1 MHRDYR
7 RQVRYNC
14 AAFRLGDGIEVFR
27 SACIHL
33 IRHRAMKGAET
44 HCGKN
49 GLMLT
54 KKNSVREQD
63 AVAFFRSARICLFEQ
78 HRPGRCLCCLENDDG
93 HCDVLIRMED

>member
-7 RQVRYNC
+7 RQVRCNC
-14 AAFRLGDGIEVFR
+14 AAFRLGDRIEMFR

-33 IRHRAMKGAET
+33 VRYRAMKGADAR
-44 HCGKN
+44 CGKN

-54 KKNSVREQD
+54 NRNSVREED

-78 HRPGRCLCCLENDDG
+78 HRPG
-93 HCDVLIRMED
+93 